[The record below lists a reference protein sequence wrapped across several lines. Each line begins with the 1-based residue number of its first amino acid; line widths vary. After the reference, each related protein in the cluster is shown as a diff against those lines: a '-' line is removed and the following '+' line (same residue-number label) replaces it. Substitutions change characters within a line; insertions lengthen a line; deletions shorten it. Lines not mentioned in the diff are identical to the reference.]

1 MIKDFNWIQY
11 VNKRFSMVDRKGRSA
26 VTTRLS
32 TLGICFGVMTLI
44 TVLSV
49 MNGFQMQFI
58 DSIIELSSY
67 HVQVTGETAVEEGR
81 NTGAGVESE
90 AFANDG
96 EGENDANTTLR
107 ADFSELESY
116 LKNDKNVVSF
126 VPFKEAQA
134 LMTDNG
140 GKEAGCLIRAVP
152 EDVLLRDAGFKS
164 QMKIVSG
171 NFDLSGED
179 SIVLGLR
186 LAKSLGVRTGSRVN
200 IFAISGG
207 GDTSLISNDRTFTV
221 TGIFSCGYADIN
233 AAYAFINSRGADK
246 YFGNV
251 SSTYGI
257 KLVNQSSDL
266 KMQKELMK
274 KFPDYKIS
282 VWRDYNRSFFG
293 ALRVEKNILL
303 LLVVMIFIVVAINI
317 YNSMR
322 KLVYERRTEISTLA
336 SLGGSKK
343 SIRNVFILRGLS
355 IGLKGSLSGM
365 ILALII
371 SFNIKKVFFVIS
383 KIQYFFTW
391 ITTIIFNPAVKD
403 LIKENPMWNVYANIP
418 ARVFAGEVVFITL
431 FGIFSCLFSSW
442 IASSNIL
449 KLNICEVLH
458 EQ

>member
-1 MIKDFNWIQY
+1 MIKDFSWINF
-11 VNKRFSMVDRKGRSA
+11 VNKRFSMVDSKGRSA

-32 TLGICFGVMTLI
+32 TIGICFGVMTLI

-49 MNGFQMQFI
+49 MNGFQLQFI

-67 HVQVTGETAVEEGR
+67 HVQVALGEDVAGSEEAKNR
-81 NTGAGVESE
+81 EETQTRDKVV
-90 AFANDG
+90 DC
-96 EGENDANTTLR
+96 

-116 LKNDKNVVSF
+116 LKSDKNVVSF
-126 VPFKEAQA
+126 VPFREAQG

-140 GKEAGCLIRAVP
+140 GKEAGCLIRSVP
-152 EDVLLRDAGFKS
+152 EDVLSKDPGFKS

-171 NFDLSGED
+171 DFDISGED
-179 SIVLGLR
+179 SIVLGIR
-186 LAKSLGVRTGSRVN
+186 LARSLGVRTGSRVN
-200 IFAISGG
+200 IFALSGS

-233 AAYAFINSRGADK
+233 AAYAFINQKGADK
-246 YFGNV
+246 YFGNAET
-251 SSTYGI
+251 TYGI
-257 KLVNQSSDL
+257 KLLNQSSDL
-266 KMQKELMK
+266 KMQKELLK
-274 KFPDYKIS
+274 KFPDYKVS

-343 SIRNVFILRGLS
+343 AIRNVFIIRGLS
-355 IGLKGSLSGM
+355 IGIKGSVSGM

-391 ITTIIFNPAVKD
+391 ISSVIFNPAAKE
-403 LIKENPMWNVYANIP
+403 LIRENPMWNVYANIP